1 MFCIIEAII
10 FFGCLSLSK
19 TVSFIQWPLFNW
31 VNYLKLLFMQQGSV
45 NVVPVPNSPI
55 LLHGEAPHWDEGKQ
69 SLYFIDR
76 FSTNVS
82 LFRYD
87 HNLGKFFATTILEN
101 GVIQIQPSFVIP
113 LEKHKNQFALGIG
126 DSVKIAEWDGFGSTA
141 NVVKILFTVEQY
153 NGNRTHFNDA
163 KADSKG
169 RFNGGTMS
177 IKVCNFATN
186 AWGGFYQRLKDR
198 KLTVVNNRIKVS
210 NGLTWDEDCNVFYY
224 VDSCTLTVQKFD
236 WNPTTGEISES
247 QLHFSLFQFQF

>member
-1 MFCIIEAII
+1 M
-10 FFGCLSLSK
+10 
-19 TVSFIQWPLFNW
+19 
-31 VNYLKLLFMQQGSV
+31 
-45 NVVPVPNSPI
+45 PNSPI
-55 LLHGEAPHWDEGKQ
+55 LLHGEAPHWDEMKQ

-87 HNLGKFFATTILEN
+87 YNVQKFFSAAILED

-113 LEKHKNQFALGIG
+113 LEKPENQFALGIG
-126 DSVKIAEWDGFGSTA
+126 DSVKIAEWNGFSSEAIVT
-141 NVVKILFTVEQY
+141 KTLFTVELF

-186 AWGGFYQRLKDR
+186 AWGGFYQRAKNG
-198 KLTVVNNRIKVS
+198 KLRVVNDRIKVS
-210 NGLTWDEDCNVFYY
+210 NGLTWDEDCNLFYY
-224 VDSCTLTVQKFD
+224 VDSCTLTVQKFN
-236 WNPTTGEISES
+236 WNPTTGEISECCDI
-247 QLHFSLFQFQF
+247 

>member
-1 MFCIIEAII
+1 
-10 FFGCLSLSK
+10 
-19 TVSFIQWPLFNW
+19 
-31 VNYLKLLFMQQGSV
+31 MQQGSV
-45 NVVPVPNSPI
+45 NVVAVPNSPI

-76 FSTNVS
+76 FSTNVT

-87 HNLGKFFATTILEN
+87 YNSGKFFSTTILED

-113 LEKHKNQFALGIG
+113 IEKPENHFALGIG
-126 DSVKIAEWDGFGSTA
+126 DSVKIVEWNGFGSKA
-141 NVVKILFTVEQY
+141 FVRKILFTVEHF

-186 AWGGFYQRLKDR
+186 AWGGFYQRLSDE
-198 KLTVVNNRIKVS
+198 KLTVVSNRIKVS
-210 NGLTWDEDCNVFYY
+210 NGLTWDEERKIFYY
-224 VDSCTLTVQKFD
+224 VDSCTLTVQKFN
-236 WNPTTGEISES
+236 WNPTTGEISECWNKFNF
-247 QLHFSLFQFQF
+247 FS